1 MSERRLFS
9 AFGIEL
15 EYMIVDSKR
24 LSVRPIADRLL
35 VDREGEPVSDLEF
48 GAIAWSNELINHVV
62 EFKTN
67 GPALELFPL
76 VLEFQKNIT
85 AANKR
90 LVAFGAKLMPT
101 AMHPWMNPA
110 REKQLWFGES
120 REIYDALDDVFDC
133 SGHGWSNV
141 QSMHLNLPFQGDDE
155 FGKLHAAVRLL
166 LPLLPAIAASSPLF
180 DSKRADHLDARLHFY
195 EHNCDRI
202 PSITAG
208 IIPEAVFKI
217 SEYQESILAPM
228 FKDLAAVDGEGLLQ
242 SEFINSRGAIPR
254 FDRSSL
260 EIRLIDVQECVRADL
275 AIAALVID
283 VLRLL
288 VGETFTTTVQ
298 QQSLS
303 SDSLRT
309 LLHST
314 IQLGERAVIED
325 SDYLAHFGMG
335 TGNGCCTAQDVWQYL
350 LDQTKQRSDP
360 SASAML
366 GELRSTAEQIVNAG
380 TLASRIVKACGEDYS
395 PANLKSVY
403 MRLCECLAENELF
416 CP

>member
-24 LSVRPIADRLL
+24 LNVRPIADRLL

-67 GPALELFPL
+67 GPATEWAPL
-76 VLEFQKNIT
+76 IDEFQKNIA

-90 LVAFGAKLMPT
+90 LAAFGARLMPT

-110 REKQLWFGES
+110 REMQLWFGDA
-120 REIYDALDDVFDC
+120 REIYDALDAVFDC
-133 SGHGWSNV
+133 SGHGWCNV

-155 FGKLHAAVRLL
+155 FGRLHAAVRLL
-166 LPLLPAIAASSPLF
+166 LPLLPALAASSPLF
-180 DSKRADHLDARLHFY
+180 DSKRADLLDARLHFY

-217 SEYQESILAPM
+217 AEYQESILEPM
-228 FKDLAAVDGEGLLQ
+228 FKDLAAVDSEGLLQ
-242 SEFINSRGAIPR
+242 DEFINSRGAIPR
-254 FDRSSL
+254 FGRSSL
-260 EIRLIDVQECVRADL
+260 EIRLIDVQECVLADL
-275 AIAALVID
+275 SIAALVID

-288 VGETFTTTVQ
+288 VEETFTSTAQ
-298 QQSLS
+298 QQSVS
-303 SDSLRT
+303 SDPLRE

-314 IQLGERAVIED
+314 IQSGERAVIEEGG
-325 SDYLAHFGMG
+325 YLAHFGMRPSQSR
-335 TGNGCCTAQDVWQYL
+335 CTAQEVWQHL
-350 LDQTKQRSDP
+350 LAQTKQRSDT
-360 SASAML
+360 SAGASN
-366 GELRSTAEQIVNAG
+366 GVLRSTAEQIVNAG
-380 TLASRIVKACGEDYS
+380 TLASRIVRACGEDYS
-395 PANLKSVY
+395 PAHLKSVY
-403 MRLCECLAENELF
+403 SRLCDSLAENKIF